1 MPSVI
6 INFTLFSAFLVYLY
20 YFNQIFKNFFLNK
33 LYRNE
38 IGKQARLVKEKIL
51 EEEDRRSINRNQSVA
66 ISSSVAGGRESNI
79 LKDSQQIDLIMDDAS
94 ELSKQIRD
102 TYIDKLNTRQ
112 KIYYKLKNLK
122 DKMLNCI
129 RVNQT
134 NYDEERKMGV
144 AISQIAL
151 YKHMF
156 SFK

>member
-79 LKDSQQIDLIMDDAS
+79 LKDSQEIDLIMDDAS

>member
-51 EEEDRRSINRNQSVA
+51 EEEDRRSINRDQSVA

-79 LKDSQQIDLIMDDAS
+79 LKDSQEIDLIMDDAS